1 MSKVVP
7 FGKEPHRLTAEM
19 SIRWLMSMMDQVDDL
34 IIVAKKKGKG
44 PIVSV
49 TTDTS
54 PYMIAMAASLL
65 QDLALDGMEPSS
77 PTPKSRA

>member
-1 MSKVVP
+1 MSV
-7 FGKEPHRLTAEM
+7 
-19 SIRWLMSMMDQVDDL
+19 MDQVDDL